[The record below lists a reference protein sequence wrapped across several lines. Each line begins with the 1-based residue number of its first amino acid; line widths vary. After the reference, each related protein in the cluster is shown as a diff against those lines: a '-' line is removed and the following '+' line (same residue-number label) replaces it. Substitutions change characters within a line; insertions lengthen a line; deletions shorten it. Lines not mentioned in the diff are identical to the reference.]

1 MKILVTAFEPFN
13 KEKINASQEV
23 LKNLPGFNSMQKIV
37 LPVVFNECFQ
47 EVYKLLEN
55 ASFDYILMLGESG
68 GRTSISLERIAV
80 NLADASIPDNKGN
93 MPRGEKIF
101 PDGENAYFTTL
112 NLKTAKDALNK
123 NGIPVQISNSAGL
136 YVCNNLFYGVMYYIN
151 KRNLKTKAGFMHIPF
166 LERQTVH
173 KPHIA
178 SISLQSAVS
187 AVSTLIALMEKGT
200 L

>member
-23 LKNLPGFNSMQKIV
+23 LKNLPNFNGVQKIV
-37 LPVVFNECFQ
+37 LPVVFSECFQ
-47 EVYKLLEN
+47 EVYKLMEN
-55 ASFDYILMLGESG
+55 TLFDYILMLGESG
-68 GRTSISLERIAV
+68 GRTSVSLERIAV
-80 NLADASIPDNKGN
+80 NIAEASIPDNKGN

-101 PDGENAYFTTL
+101 PDGENAYSATL
-112 NLKTAKDALNK
+112 DLKVAKDALNE
-123 NGIPVQISNSAGL
+123 NSIPVQISNSAGL

-151 KRNLKTKAGFMHIPF
+151 RHNLNTKAGFMHIPF
-166 LERQTVH
+166 LEKQTVH

-178 SISLQSAVS
+178 SISLQSTVS
-187 AVSTLIALMEKGT
+187 AVSTLIALMDKGA